1 MGRTRPIWTPT
12 PLKRPAQPPFN
23 RLRNSPGSVVS
34 EIDSLFTKESLESLQ
49 GATAAALFVPNA
61 LGALIPPLARSDLWR
76 RWVSFAIAMA
86 ISLTLAFTRDHVDVG
101 VIAIGALNGFLV
113 FASAVGINQVAED
126 RARRPRG
133 PALSPYEEFGARKQ
147 SFWSRFWVNWFPATP

>member
-1 MGRTRPIWTPT
+1 M
-12 PLKRPAQPPFN
+12 
-23 RLRNSPGSVVS
+23 S

-133 PALSPYEEFGARKQ
+133 PALSCWCWQPTWTLCSPASSGAPPRAACSAAPSACAPLSSSQ
-147 SFWSRFWVNWFPATP
+147 ASPCS